1 MKNILVTGATG
12 ILGTTVLQILLQE
25 RAPGTLNVLTR
36 SEEKRARLQAQGL
49 NAFLGD
55 YNDVPALEQA
65 MQGLDTVLLISA
77 GDQGNRMQEH
87 QNVIQAAQQAGVS
100 QIAYTGRSLQNR
112 ETLANKLM
120 EEHFLT
126 EDLIKASGLKYILFQ
141 NALYMDVVP
150 LFVGQNVFE
159 TGIQL
164 PAGNGKVA
172 YALRSE
178 QAEAMGNVLLH
189 QEFENQTYRFT
200 GSAAYSFYEV
210 AEALSQISGKEV
222 RYHAPDVNTFEA
234 ALRARGLPEAAIQK
248 IAAFNADIKAG
259 QEATVTRDLAAQLG
273 RAPADLET
281 GLKALYNL

>member
-1 MKNILVTGATG
+1 MNSILVTGASG
-12 ILGTTVLQILLQE
+12 HMGTVVLETLLRKLQPGQIH
-25 RAPGTLNVLTR
+25 ALTR
-36 SEEKRARLQAQGL
+36 SPEKAAAFRLKGL

-65 MQGLDTVLLISA
+65 MQGVDTVLLISA
-77 GDQGNRMQEH
+77 GDAGNRMQEH
-87 QNVIQAAQQAGVS
+87 QNVIDAAVKTGVS

-126 EDLIKASGLKYILFQ
+126 EDLIQASGMKYILFQ
-141 NALYMDVVP
+141 NALYMDAIP
-150 LFVGQNVFE
+150 LFVGPNVFE

-164 PAGNGKVA
+164 PAGGGKVA

-178 QAEAMGNVLLH
+178 QAEAIANVLLH
-189 QEFENQTYRFT
+189 EDFQNQTYRFT

-210 AEALSQISGKEV
+210 AEVLSRLSGKEV
-222 RYHAPDVNTFEA
+222 QYHAPDVNTFEA
-234 ALRARGLPEAAIQK
+234 ALRERGLPEAAIQK
-248 IAAFNADIKAG
+248 IASFNADIKAG